1 MEKKNMDKQKA
12 NLING
17 LTLVIMIVWLFI
29 VMMNA
34 TLSFTEGIAF
44 IDHSLVWATLSLAVS
59 LFALRLASKDK
70 ER

>member
-1 MEKKNMDKQKA
+1 MDKQKA
-12 NLING
+12 YLING
-17 LTLVIMIVWLFI
+17 LTLVIVIVWLFI

-44 IDHSLVWATLSLAVS
+44 IDHSLVWATLSLVVS
-59 LFALRLASKDK
+59 LFALRQANKDK

>member
-1 MEKKNMDKQKA
+1 MDKQKA

-17 LTLVIMIVWLFI
+17 LTLVIVIVWLFI

-44 IDHSLVWATLSLAVS
+44 IWATLSLAVS

-70 ER
+70 EK

>member
-1 MEKKNMDKQKA
+1 MENKNMDKQKN
-12 NLING
+12 NLIRS
-17 LTLVIMIVWLFI
+17 LSIVIVIVWLFI

-44 IDHSLVWATLSLAVS
+44 IDHSLVWATLSLAIS

>member
-17 LTLVIMIVWLFI
+17 LTLVIVI

>member
-1 MEKKNMDKQKA
+1 MDKQKA
-12 NLING
+12 YLING
-17 LTLVIMIVWLFI
+17 LNLVIVVVWLFI

-59 LFALRLASKDK
+59 LFALRQASKDK

>member
-1 MEKKNMDKQKA
+1 MDKQKA
-12 NLING
+12 YLING
-17 LTLVIMIVWLFI
+17 LTLVIVVVWLSI

-59 LFALRLASKDK
+59 LFALRQASKDK

>member
-1 MEKKNMDKQKA
+1 MAIYCSDECY
-12 NLING
+12 
-17 LTLVIMIVWLFI
+17 
-29 VMMNA
+29 

-59 LFALRLASKDK
+59 LFALRLASEE

>member
-1 MEKKNMDKQKA
+1 MDKKNMDKQKA
-12 NLING
+12 NLINAQ
-17 LTLVIMIVWLFI
+17 TQVNVIVWLFI

>member
-1 MEKKNMDKQKA
+1 MDKQKA
-12 NLING
+12 YLIKG
-17 LTLVIMIVWLFI
+17 LTLVIVIVWLFI

-34 TLSFTEGIAF
+34 TLSFTEDIAF

-59 LFALRLASKDK
+59 LFALRQASKDK